1 MRPSLPPNIAAEY
14 RPATGGEVRAES
26 FGALKA
32 ARVHGESDWRRQ
44 RGTFDDQ
51 AIFGPRR
58 RYACACGQY
67 EGSQYANI
75 ICDICGVKITTPDA
89 RRVRCAHINLEV
101 EIFHP
106 LGNEKDRLNAVPV
119 LPARFFEAENGGE
132 LLSAYD
138 AIICGRDE
146 RGVAEWFARLCEI
159 LSPVLVTAH
168 CWDLS
173 DRLLIAH
180 GMALRDREK

>member
-14 RPATGGEVRAES
+14 RPATGNEVRAES
-26 FGALKA
+26 FGLLKA
-32 ARVHGESDWRRQ
+32 ARLHAEIDWRKQ

-51 AIFGPRR
+51 ATFGPRR
-58 RYACACGQY
+58 RYACACGKY
-67 EGSQYANI
+67 EGSKYANI

-89 RRVRCAHINLEV
+89 RRTRCAHINLEV
-101 EIFHP
+101 EISHP
-106 LGNEKDRLNAVPV
+106 LGTEKDRLNSVPA
-119 LPARFFEAENGGE
+119 LPASFVEADSGGE

-138 AIICGRDE
+138 VIGRAKGE
-146 RGVAEWFARLCEI
+146 RDVAEGFTRLCEV
-159 LSPVLVTAH
+159 LSPVLVMAH

-180 GMALRDREK
+180 GMALKDRAA